1 MSKSK
6 NFSDTAASRYSL
18 AFYELAEENKH
29 VQEIEDQSSVLIK
42 LIEDSKDFES
52 IIRNPIN
59 KKEDQINVINKIS
72 EHYNFNI
79 LLKKFLCF
87 LVEKRR
93 LFFLQKILRNFVDIC
108 SQKRGEVKA
117 KLVVAKQLND
127 YEIKKIKNELT
138 KDFTNKIKLNYKY
151 DPNLI
156 GGLIIQVGSV
166 MIDTSIKSKL
176 KQLENKMIGT

>member
-1 MSKSK
+1 MSNNK

-18 AFYELAEENKH
+18 ALYEIAEENGH
-29 VQEIEDQSSVLIK
+29 VQEIEDQSSALIK
-42 LIEDSKDFES
+42 LFDESKDFKL
-52 IIRNPIN
+52 IVKNPTS
-59 KKEDQINVINKIS
+59 KKEDQINIINKIS

-93 LFFLQKILRNFVDIC
+93 LFFLKNILGKFVDIC

-117 KLVVAKQLND
+117 KLVAAKQLTEND
-127 YEIKKIKNELT
+127 VKKIKDELS
-138 KDFTNKIKLNYKY
+138 KDFTNKIKLEYEY

-156 GGLIIQVGSV
+156 GGLIIQIGSV

-176 KQLENKMIGT
+176 KQLENKMIGV